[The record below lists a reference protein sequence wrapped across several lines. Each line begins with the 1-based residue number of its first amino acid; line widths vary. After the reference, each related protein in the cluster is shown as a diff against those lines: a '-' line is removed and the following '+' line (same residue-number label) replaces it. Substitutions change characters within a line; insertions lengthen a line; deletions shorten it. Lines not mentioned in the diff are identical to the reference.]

1 MEKESA
7 AKKPIGVV
15 SNYFEHIN
23 VAAIKIDA
31 PIKVGDKLRF
41 LGGDTDFEQQ
51 VTSMQIQH
59 KQVTSAKK
67 GDEVGMKVNDKVRK
81 DYKVFKV

>member
-15 SNYFEHIN
+15 SNYFEHIS
-23 VAAIKIDA
+23 VAAIKLDA